1 MSIIIRMSKRRDWIG
16 KGEIKFAPFEKLLG
30 MRLIEL
36 GDGFARLEMT
46 YKKDFTNP
54 AGIMHGGAI
63 TSLADSAMA
72 IAINTLVDPDV
83 SFFTVKLETKFKTTV
98 KGGKI
103 IAEAR
108 VKNNQKRLIMA
119 EVVILSEANEVVAF
133 SKGSFMV
140 K

>member
-1 MSIIIRMSKRRDWIG
+1 MSKRKDWIG
-16 KGEIKFAPFEKLLG
+16 KGKIDFAPFEKLLG

-36 GDGFARLEMT
+36 GYGFARLEML

-54 AGIMHGGAI
+54 AGVMHGGAI

-72 IAINTLVDPDV
+72 IAINTLVEPDS
-83 SFFTVKLETKFKTTV
+83 SFFTVKLETKFKATV

-108 VKNNQKRLIMA
+108 AKNNRKRLIMA
-119 EVVILSEANEVVAF
+119 EVVIMSETNEVVAF